1 MSRNENRRLTP
12 RQVAAQLLNRYF
24 DHDVPRDSAAL
35 TYYLLFAIFPLLV
48 FVSTLLG
55 LMHLDVAETM
65 SEISRVVPE
74 DVAAVAQG
82 YLEYVSANPSRR
94 LLWFSLI
101 FSVWFPMRAASC
113 LMHSVRKAYGVGR
126 PANVIQGTL
135 SNFFFTLWLI
145 VTIAVSVGLTTV
157 GRRALEFVSGLVWV
171 PERFIRLWEHLRFAA
186 LGVIMLL
193 LLVPLYMLAQRRRCS
208 LRDVLPGILLSLAA
222 WMLLSAAFSYY
233 VEKVAHYSMLYGSI
247 ATIVVVLLWLY
258 MSGMVLILGA
268 EFNGILLSRREEKK
282 KAEPE
287 EKQA

>member
-1 MSRNENRRLTP
+1 MSKQKNRRLTP
-12 RQVAAQLLNRYF
+12 RQVAKELLGRYF

-82 YLEYVSANPSRR
+82 YLEYVSANPSRQ

-126 PANVIQGTL
+126 PGNIVQGTL

-171 PERFIRLWEHLRFAA
+171 PEHFISLWEHLRFVA

-222 WMLLSAAFSYY
+222 WMILSAAFSYY

-268 EFNGILLSRREEKK
+268 EFNGVLLSHREKR
-282 KAEPE
+282 
-287 EKQA
+287 KQAETEETQA

>member
-1 MSRNENRRLTP
+1 MADCDHSCERRTDDGGP
-12 RQVAAQLLNRYF
+12 
-24 DHDVPRDSAAL
+24 
-35 TYYLLFAIFPLLV
+35 
-48 FVSTLLG
+48 
-55 LMHLDVAETM
+55 
-65 SEISRVVPE
+65 
-74 DVAAVAQG
+74 
-82 YLEYVSANPSRR
+82 
-94 LLWFSLI
+94 
-101 FSVWFPMRAASC
+101 
-113 LMHSVRKAYGVGR
+113 
-126 PANVIQGTL
+126 
-135 SNFFFTLWLI
+135 
-145 VTIAVSVGLTTV
+145 
-157 GRRALEFVSGLVWV
+157 RALEFVSGLVWV

>member
-1 MSRNENRRLTP
+1 MSGNENRRLTP

-222 WMLLSAAFSYY
+222 WMLLSASFSYY
-233 VEKVAHYSMLYGSI
+233 VE
-247 ATIVVVLLWLY
+247 
-258 MSGMVLILGA
+258 
-268 EFNGILLSRREEKK
+268 
-282 KAEPE
+282 
-287 EKQA
+287 